1 MLEKSVVQDY
11 LSGCVEWCRIGIH
24 EWIVRFAFEC
34 ARPSGAFE
42 LPACALTPRTVVQMH
57 DSQNPPYRRR
67 PAHSNP
73 LLRLLS
79 EIESLCGVEGMMALD
94 RGATF
99 DDVQIDLVA
108 HAIED
113 LGDYKN
119 GDLLLR
125 AWVEKYLADTVWL
138 HHKWSDKCEAVLFI
152 NPSMTLRL
160 LSGGWIHIELELEF
174 ERVSDLINLPLVHS
188 AIGAHLPPPPDDPF
202 GDLNDPDFPFV
213 PGK

>member
-1 MLEKSVVQDY
+1 MN
-11 LSGCVEWCRIGIH
+11 
-24 EWIVRFAFEC
+24 
-34 ARPSGAFE
+34 
-42 LPACALTPRTVVQMH
+42 

-67 PAHSNP
+67 QSHPSP
-73 LLRLLS
+73 LLRLLT
-79 EIESLCGVEGMMALD
+79 EIQSLCGVEGMMALD

-125 AWVEKYLADTVWL
+125 AWVEKYLSDTAWL
-138 HHKWSDKCEAVLFI
+138 RHTWSGKSEAILFVH
-152 NPSMTLRL
+152 PFMSLRL

-174 ERVSDLINLPLVHS
+174 EQVSDLVNLPLVVS

-202 GDLNDPDFPFV
+202 GDLDDPNFPFHSRE
-213 PGK
+213 